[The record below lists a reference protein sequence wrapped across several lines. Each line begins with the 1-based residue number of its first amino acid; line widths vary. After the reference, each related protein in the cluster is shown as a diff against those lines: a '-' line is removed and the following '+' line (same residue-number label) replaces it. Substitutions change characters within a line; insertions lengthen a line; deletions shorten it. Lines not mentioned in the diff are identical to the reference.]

1 MSVRRD
7 PGITRPGHRV
17 SVLLAA
23 TAARVIFVTAPLVHP
38 RSARGARV
46 APSCWCLANG
56 MLRGVPA
63 RCSRDVL
70 ALGYRRRS
78 VRPEESGRVPFGV
91 PLVGGLRASPAD
103 RLRVHEPS
111 ALGFRHVHD
120 RPGAAAL
127 AVQLASARRYL
138 LAAIAAR
145 ARTGVDP
152 RDPTDRVARAPV
164 APVASPPA
172 TVRPRTGNH
181 DQQLATRAAIPAS
194 SPHRPPPPR
203 WRRSRGSAGTPH
215 RAALAPRIRPSLA

>member
-152 RDPTDRVARAPV
+152 RDPAHRVARAPV
-164 APVASPPA
+164 APVASPAVTHRVPLSPLPDLA
-172 TVRPRTGNH
+172 SRHLPRS
-181 DQQLATRAAIPAS
+181 ARE
-194 SPHRPPPPR
+194 
-203 WRRSRGSAGTPH
+203 RGTMTSN
-215 RAALAPRIRPSLA
+215 